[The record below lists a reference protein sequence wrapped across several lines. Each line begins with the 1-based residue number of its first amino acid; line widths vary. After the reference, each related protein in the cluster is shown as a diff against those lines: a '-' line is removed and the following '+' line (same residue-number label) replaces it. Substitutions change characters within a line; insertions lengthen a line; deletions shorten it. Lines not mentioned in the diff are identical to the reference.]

1 MTIRPTSRVTYA
13 LRAMVDLAV
22 HQGTGPVTTAAIAR
36 RQGIPARSLEQL
48 FNRLRRGGLV
58 EAARGPHGGYRLR
71 RPAREI
77 AVREIFEALEP
88 KRTPGRTS
96 GRKALR
102 PASPAALSNSADPAR
117 AVWQQVE
124 NAVRTTLEATSLEAL
139 AAQVRASF
147 PEPIDH
153 RFTFHI

>member
-1 MTIRPTSRVTYA
+1 MIRPTSRFTYA
-13 LRAMVDLAV
+13 LKAMVDLAV
-22 HQGTGPVTTAAIAR
+22 HQGTGPATTAAIAK

-58 EAARGPHGGYRLR
+58 EAARGPRGGYRLR
-71 RPAREI
+71 RPPAEI
-77 AVREIFEALEP
+77 PVREIFEALEP
-88 KRTPGRTS
+88 KRTPAQTPKRRG
-96 GRKALR
+96 AV
-102 PASPAALSNSADPAR
+102 PASPAALSSPADPAR

-124 NAVRTTLEATSLEAL
+124 NAVRTTLDATSLEAL
-139 AAQVRASF
+139 AAQVRESS